1 MSKGD
6 SDCVDLLAILI
17 EFVLKM
23 SKNYYSE
30 GFLEECKYIVKE
42 GKQPH
47 ISMTSKF
54 PSMILIVLIKRLLV
68 KKRLS

>member
-1 MSKGD
+1 MSKED

-17 EFVLKM
+17 EFVFKM
-23 SKNYYSE
+23 NKNYYSE
-30 GFLEECKYIVKE
+30 VFLEECKYIVKE